1 VSSVDTVANPVKKK
15 LVNELLYFSIL
26 LFVGVL
32 LLPGGIYLVGDIVF
46 GDYDGGFGV
55 FFQGLM
61 SDLFRGNG
69 PTWFLVMSPYLA
81 VQSVRLSLFAAQR
94 TKLST

>member
-1 VSSVDTVANPVKKK
+1 MKKP

-32 LLPGGIYLVGDIVF
+32 LLPGAIYLVGDLVF

-55 FFQGLM
+55 FFSGLM
-61 SDLFRGNG
+61 SDLFRGKG
-69 PTWFLVMSPYLA
+69 SSWFLILSPYLA
-81 VQSVRLSLFAAQR
+81 VQVIRLSLFAARR
-94 TKLST
+94 TKAAG